1 VKRPEQKAAFSCILF
16 SPTKKSC
23 PNAVRQ
29 ETPGQDGKIPC
40 PPAPIRLSSAGRR
53 PAKAGSQERELRARK
68 PDQARSSKHVREP
81 GKKKGNKRAERTGG
95 EARAAPHQL
104 ENVGAARTASAAAT
118 GRRQPRGPPTGAV
131 AGGVGRS
138 ETWGGWGC
146 ARAWVLE
153 LLYRS
158 GRMGRDG
165 GESGQR
171 DLIARLLTARG
182 RGWC

>member
-1 VKRPEQKAAFSCILF
+1 M
-16 SPTKKSC
+16 
-23 PNAVRQ
+23 RQ

-40 PPAPIRLSSAGRR
+40 PPAPIRPSSAGRR

-165 GESGQR
+165 GRER
-171 DLIARLLTARG
+171 AARLDCTIINGAGEGVVLKLEIKKIELN
-182 RGWC
+182 

>member
-1 VKRPEQKAAFSCILF
+1 MKRPEQKAAFS
-16 SPTKKSC
+16 PTKKVAQTRC
-23 PNAVRQ
+23 
-29 ETPGQDGKIPC
+29 
-40 PPAPIRLSSAGRR
+40 GRR
-53 PAKAGSQERELRARK
+53 RQDRT
-68 PDQARSSKHVREP
+68 ARSRALPRQFAPVPRGGGQPRPEARNENCAQ
-81 GKKKGNKRAERTGG
+81 GNRIKRAPASTYESQGRKKETKGPRTG

-158 GRMGRDG
+158 GRMG
-165 GESGQR
+165 
-171 DLIARLLTARG
+171 G
-182 RGWC
+182 REG